1 MEKQTQIWKSNILS
15 SSNLCS
21 PLYSFWPVRRQR
33 SRATVQQEESSYI
46 PSISSPWENLLI
58 KKNPNKT
65 IKTPKT
71 KCKLIVHAVNFNWN
85 IHFSHYN
92 NFTEEGIVEGRVR
105 MPCLSRYIQNSQF
118 GRFIYLSKGR
128 STWRGWRRF
137 RFKIKVQFGY
147 CRITYRRQSNLPKQQ
162 SRSLFLSSCK
172 IKGN

>member
-1 MEKQTQIWKSNILS
+1 MEKKKKFEKVILS
-15 SSNLCS
+15 SSNFCS
-21 PLYSFWPVRRQR
+21 PLYSFWPVRRQVKDNCSNR
-33 SRATVQQEESSYI
+33 KKVA
-46 PSISSPWENLLI
+46 ISPQFHLLE
-58 KKNPNKT
+58 KFTHLKTQNKT
-65 IKTPKT
+65 IKTLKT
-71 KCKLIVHAVNFNWN
+71 KCKLIVHAGNFNWN

-92 NFTEEGIVEGRVR
+92 NFTKEEIVEGRVK

>member
-1 MEKQTQIWKSNILS
+1 MQPIVFLLACEKRGQGQLFNRKKAAISLQFHLLEKI
-15 SSNLCS
+15 
-21 PLYSFWPVRRQR
+21 YS
-33 SRATVQQEESSYI
+33 
-46 PSISSPWENLLI
+46 L
-58 KKNPNKT
+58 KKKPNKT

-71 KCKLIVHAVNFNWN
+71 KCKLIVHAGNFNWN

-92 NFTEEGIVEGRVR
+92 NFIEEGIVEGRVR
-105 MPCLSRYIQNSQF
+105 MPCLSRYIQNSQIR
-118 GRFIYLSKGR
+118 RFIYLSKGR